1 MPRAVCF
8 SISRN
13 AAGRIVF
20 CSGLARNHE
29 NESGRTPTL
38 FDFTHKEGTLSQT
51 MMEGKQGGE
60 MAESEIVWFKLTVE
74 NPKEPESI
82 SDLIK
87 QFLRFYYTTNLR
99 RGVALS
105 RTGK

>member
-1 MPRAVCF
+1 
-8 SISRN
+8 
-13 AAGRIVF
+13 
-20 CSGLARNHE
+20 
-29 NESGRTPTL
+29 
-38 FDFTHKEGTLSQT
+38 
-51 MMEGKQGGE
+51 

-99 RGVALS
+99 RGVALY
-105 RTGK
+105 RTGKSGTFMICVPHGLEQLAESSFSNYRAAASKSLNPSSIFFEAGHRKAAEI